1 VVNRSL
7 GNLLR
12 SLVGDSPRQWDL
24 TLPQA
29 EFAYNRSQS
38 RTTGKNP
45 FEVVYG
51 FNPITPIEL
60 TPLPVEKQFNDNA
73 DEHAEH
79 IKQVHSHVRTQI
91 ENSNKK
97 YKERVDRHRKNVVF
111 KKGDLVWIHLRK
123 TYFPTGRYGKLQPRA
138 DGPFRVLE
146 RINDNAYK
154 VDLLGE
160 YNVSGT
166 FNVADL
172 SPYIY

>member
-1 VVNRSL
+1 
-7 GNLLR
+7 LR

-38 RTTGKNP
+38 RTTGKSP

-60 TPLPVEKQFNDNA
+60 TPLHVEKQFSGNA

-79 IKQVHSHVRTQI
+79 IKQVHSQVRTQI

-97 YKERVDRHRKNVVF
+97 YKERVDRHRKKVVF

-123 TYFPTGRYGKLQPRA
+123 ARFPTDRYGKLQPQV
-138 DGPFRVLE
+138 DGPF
-146 RINDNAYK
+146 
-154 VDLLGE
+154 
-160 YNVSGT
+160 
-166 FNVADL
+166 
-172 SPYIY
+172 